1 MQKRKRP
8 VLIWVISILNIVAG
22 AFMMLASSRLETT
35 ADGVLLFAVGL
46 FSFVVGIGLFML
58 SSWARKAAITGY
70 ILNGVMGLADT
81 NIIALVI
88 ASLIL
93 TYLFSQGVKDVFS
106 KSGQEQRATEFI
118 KQEDKGIETMNPHQ
132 EIG

>member
-1 MQKRKRP
+1 MEKRKRP
-8 VLIWVISILNIVAG
+8 VLIWVISILNVVGG
-22 AFMMLASSRLETT
+22 AFMMLASLRLGTT
-35 ADGVLLFAVGL
+35 AEGVPLIAVGL

-58 SSWARKAAITGY
+58 RSWARKAAIAGY
-70 ILNGVMGLADT
+70 ILNGVMGLAEA
-81 NIIALVI
+81 NIIVLVI

-93 TYLFSQGVKDVFS
+93 TYLFSRGVKDAFS
-106 KSGQEQRATEFI
+106 KSGQERKATELI

>member
-1 MQKRKRP
+1 
-8 VLIWVISILNIVAG
+8 
-22 AFMMLASSRLETT
+22 MMLASSRLETT

-58 SSWARKAAITGY
+58 SSWARKAAIAGY